1 MLWSPIICFE
11 RKVCVLENSLDI
23 INYRFLTTETNL
35 KALYIFRCFF
45 YNLISKA
52 ICSDCTDFCLQ
63 IFVYN
68 CVFRKKENT
77 IYETFHILKMK
88 THFKKDYY
96 YSLVLS
102 LIAMENGFQL
112 NLYPPN
118 FPGGQSKWW
127 TIGYYIWAEATWK
140 LPPATECSF
149 TMKKLDGIFLIW
161 KFRFLG
167 PGMSLLWSVPLT
179 SIKVIQVHIYLP

>member
-1 MLWSPIICFE
+1 MISQ
-11 RKVCVLENSLDI
+11 SLFLLK
-23 INYRFLTTETNL
+23 NY
-35 KALYIFRCFF
+35 
-45 YNLISKA
+45 
-52 ICSDCTDFCLQ
+52 
-63 IFVYN
+63 
-68 CVFRKKENT
+68 
-77 IYETFHILKMK
+77 ILLSGSQPGGS
-88 THFKKDYY
+88 HY

-118 FPGGQSKWW
+118 IPGGQLKWW
-127 TIGYYIWAEATWK
+127 TIGYYIWAEATWQ

-179 SIKVIQVHIYLP
+179 SVKIIQVLNCFSMHCIWHHIWMDHTLE